1 MNSTTPHLSPH
12 EDAAE
17 RFARRVTARLS
28 EGTAD
33 MPYDITERL
42 RASRVQALARRKRVV
57 AVPVRQAAGAAAV
70 LGGKGGAA
78 MLGRGGERGKWWR
91 ALVSAIP
98 LTALAV
104 GLVVIN
110 MSQDEKG
117 LHEVA
122 EVDAALLTDDL
133 PPSAYSDPGFVQFLK
148 TSAQTPN
155 R

>member
-1 MNSTTPHLSPH
+1 MNATPQSLSVQ
-12 EDAAE
+12 EAAAE

-28 EGTAD
+28 DGTAE

-42 RASRVQALARRKRVV
+42 RAARVQAVARRKKV
-57 AVPVRQAAGAAAV
+57 AVPVRAAATETPI
-70 LGGKGGAA
+70 
-78 MLGRGGERGKWWR
+78 LGRGASASLGWGGEGGNWWR

-98 LTALAV
+98 LTALLV

-110 MSQDEKG
+110 VAQDEKG
-117 LHEVA
+117 VTEVA

-133 PPSAYSDPGFVQFLK
+133 PPSAYADPGFLQFLK
-148 TSAQTPN
+148 TAAQAQS

>member
-1 MNSTTPHLSPH
+1 MNSTTTPLSTH

-28 EGTAD
+28 EGAAE
-33 MPYDITERL
+33 MPYDIAERL
-42 RASRVQALARRKRVV
+42 RASRVQAIARRKRVV
-57 AVPVRQAAGAAAV
+57 AVPLRQAAGAAAV

-78 MLGRGGERGKWWR
+78 TLGRGGESGNWWR

-110 MSQDEKG
+110 VAQDEKG
-117 LHEVA
+117 LNEVA

-133 PPSAYSDPGFVQFLK
+133 PPSAYADPGFVQFLK

>member
-1 MNSTTPHLSPH
+1 MNSTSQSLSVQ
-12 EDAAE
+12 EAGAE

-33 MPYDITERL
+33 MPYDISERL
-42 RASRVQALARRKRVV
+42 RAARVQAVSRRKRV
-57 AVPVRQAAGAAAV
+57 ASVPVRQAAGAAAV
-70 LGGKGGAA
+70 FGNKASAILGGGAKAAPGGA
-78 MLGRGGERGKWWR
+78 RWPP
-91 ALVSAIP
+91 SSP

-110 MSQDEKG
+110 VAQEEKG
-117 LHEVA
+117 MNEVA

-133 PPSAYSDPGFVQFLK
+133 PPSAYADPGFLQYLK
-148 TSAQTPN
+148 TTAQAPN

>member
-1 MNSTTPHLSPH
+1 MNSTTTPLSTH

-28 EGTAD
+28 EGAAE
-33 MPYDITERL
+33 MPYDIAERL
-42 RASRVQALARRKRVV
+42 RASRVQAIARRKRVV
-57 AVPVRQAAGAAAV
+57 AVPLRQAAGASAV

-78 MLGRGGERGKWWR
+78 TLGRGGESGNWWR
-91 ALVSAIP
+91 ALGSAIP

-110 MSQDEKG
+110 VAQDEKG
-117 LHEVA
+117 LNEVA

-133 PPSAYSDPGFVQFLK
+133 PPSAYADPGFVQFLK